1 LQNLGSW
8 DFKKGGADM
17 SKRSKIIIVDDV
29 MFHLLST
36 KERLKGQYEVY
47 PAQSTEIL
55 FELLEN
61 VSPELIIL
69 DVNMPNTD
77 GYETLKLLKE
87 DMRYYYIPVIFLSSQ
102 NTRANLIK
110 AMNMGAEDFLPK
122 PYTDA
127 ELITSIETQLNP
139 AQRKTA
145 KPILLAVDDN
155 PSILKSIN
163 TILHYDYSVYTL
175 SEPEKIRD
183 LLLIITPD
191 LFILD
196 CNMPVL
202 SGFDLIPIIRAIPL
216 HEETPIIFLTAESTF
231 DNMSAAISLGAS
243 DFMVKPLDEILLRE
257 KVGKYTRSYIIRR
270 RIAEL
275 ASG

>member
-1 LQNLGSW
+1 M
-8 DFKKGGADM
+8 A
-17 SKRSKIIIVDDV
+17 KRNKIIIVDDV

-36 KERLKGQYEVY
+36 KERLKGMYEVF

-61 VSPELIIL
+61 ISPELIIL

-77 GYETLKLLKE
+77 GYETLQLLK
-87 DMRYYYIPVIFLSSQ
+87 DDVRYSYIPVIFLSSH
-102 NTRANLIK
+102 NTRANLIR

-127 ELITSIETQLNP
+127 ELIKSIETQLSP
-139 AQRKTA
+139 TQRKTA
-145 KPILLAVDDN
+145 KPIILAVDDN
-155 PSILKSIN
+155 PSILKSLN
-163 TILHYDYSVYTL
+163 TILHHDYSVYTL
-175 SEPEKIRD
+175 SEPEKIKE
-183 LLLIITPD
+183 LLMIISPD

-202 SGFDLIPIIRAIPL
+202 TGFDLIPIIRSMVL
-216 HEETPIIFLTAESTF
+216 HEDTPIIFLTAESTF

-243 DFMVKPLDEILLRE
+243 DFLVKPLEEFLLRE
-257 KVGKYTRSYIIRR
+257 KVSKFTRSYIIRR
-270 RIAEL
+270 RL
-275 ASG
+275 ADLSKA

>member
-1 LQNLGSW
+1 
-8 DFKKGGADM
+8 M

-175 SEPEKIRD
+175 SEPERIRD